1 MTDCKESFLMYC
13 DATKKGATT
22 ATDKTVKKMFTDC
35 KVYNKTFDT
44 NRCDIELRKHLGNVK
59 KDMDY
64 ASFCKFL
71 EQVATHIDSKKPAG
85 DVTEHVRTSIANTKP
100 QAHGATKASGD
111 AATSRL
117 TDVKGYTG
125 AHKERFDAESGKGKG
140 LDGREDRDA
149 HAASGYVGGY
159 KEANTYDKK
168 H

>member
-1 MTDCKESFLMYC
+1 MADFKESFLMYC

-35 KVYNKTFDT
+35 KVYSKTFDT
-44 NRCDIELRKHLGNVK
+44 NRCDIELRKHLGNAK

-71 EQVATHIDSKKPAG
+71 DLIGPHINVENVKTAIS
-85 DVTEHVRTSIANTKP
+85 NTKP

-140 LDGREDRDA
+140 IDGREDRDA